1 MKRYIT
7 ALLVALMMAMPTVA
21 MAQTETIDTTT
32 DTNTSTTTDRVTDR
46 QTDAQTDGQTD
57 AETDR
62 HRDLA
67 PSKAKVLRSID
78 VRIRALDSALVRV
91 QGSHHLTAGHKATL
105 TADYRFHRNG
115 LAELRIE
122 VERAETFAE
131 LAPLAKKVVAE
142 HWVFALQIPKGRLTN
157 GADAVAD
164 VAVKAGRVSDEFA
177 QVLARLEANG
187 VNVEEGWEL
196 LDDFNA
202 QVGEA
207 EALAAPVP
215 ESVLA
220 IQVGQMP
227 GAKSTLD
234 SARADLRKAHGS
246 LTEARSIA
254 RELVQF
260 IRSAVDF

>member
-1 MKRYIT
+1 MKRYVT
-7 ALLVALMMAMPTVA
+7 ALLVALMMAMPTAA
-21 MAQTETIDTTT
+21 MAQTDTPPDSPT
-32 DTNTSTTTDRVTDR
+32 DTAPSDQVTDQATDR
-46 QTDAQTDGQTD
+46 QRD

-67 PSKAKVLRSID
+67 PAKAKVLRSID
-78 VRIRALDSALVRV
+78 VRISALDAALVRV
-91 QGSHHLTAGHKATL
+91 EGSHHLTAAHQATL
-105 TADYRFHRNG
+105 MADYRFHRNG
-115 LAELRIE
+115 LADLRIK
-122 VERAETFAE
+122 VEEAETLAE
-131 LAPLAKKVVAE
+131 LAPLAKQVIVE
-142 HWVFALQIPKGRLTN
+142 HWIFALQIPKGRLTN

-164 VAVKAGRVSDEFA
+164 ASVKAERVSDEFA

-202 QVGEA
+202 EVGEA
-207 EALAAPVP
+207 QALAAPVP
-215 ESVLA
+215 DLVLA
-220 IQVGQMP
+220 IEVGQMP

-254 RELVQF
+254 RQLVEF
-260 IRSAVDF
+260 IRSVVDF